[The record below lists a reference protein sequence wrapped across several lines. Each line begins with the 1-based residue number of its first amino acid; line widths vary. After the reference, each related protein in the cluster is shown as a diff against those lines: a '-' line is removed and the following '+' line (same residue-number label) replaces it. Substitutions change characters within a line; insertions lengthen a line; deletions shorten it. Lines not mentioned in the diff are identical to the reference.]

1 MKDCH
6 AAFIVYDIASISE
19 ISIDETSFESI
30 TRWLDFVK
38 ESRGKDTIMYILGN
52 KTDLKN
58 ERAVDR
64 AKVEELAAKEDLPFA
79 EISAKTG

>member
-1 MKDCH
+1 
-6 AAFIVYDIASISE
+6 
-19 ISIDETSFESI
+19 
-30 TRWLDFVK
+30 
-38 ESRGKDTIMYILGN
+38 MYILGN

-79 EISAKTG
+79 EISAKTGENLSEVFRILCSKLTGFDLDE